1 MSSIAREEEMIRE
14 DQASID
20 YVRPVIA
27 EFAGTFCFIFIGAG
41 SIVANQMTHGAL
53 GLLGIALAHGLGL
66 AVMICIFGAT
76 SGAHFNPAVTIGLA
90 VTNHIK
96 PALALLY
103 IIAQLVG
110 ATLSGLALRVMFP
123 QAVWETAQ
131 LGTPMLGS
139 GVSFGLGVFVEALLT
154 FFLVLAV
161 FGTAVD
167 ERAPQ
172 IGGFGIGL
180 TLMASI
186 LVGGSISGA
195 SLNPARTFGP
205 ALAGGFWTN
214 DLVYWIGPI
223 VGAIIAA
230 LLYQY
235 VILPRKNQ

>member
-1 MSSIAREEEMIRE
+1 
-14 DQASID
+14 
-20 YVRPVIA
+20 VIA
-27 EFAGTFCFIFIGAG
+27 ELVGTFGFIFIGAG

-53 GLLGIALAHGLGL
+53 GTLGIALAHGLGL
-66 AVMICIFGAT
+66 AIMICIFGAT

-90 VTNHIK
+90 VTNRIK

-110 ATLSGLALRVMFP
+110 ATLSGLALRVIFP
-123 QAVWETAQ
+123 PSVWEVAQ
-131 LGTPMLGS
+131 LGTPMLGT

-167 ERAPQ
+167 ERAPK

-180 TLMASI
+180 TLMVSI

-235 VILPRKNQ
+235 VILPRKNH